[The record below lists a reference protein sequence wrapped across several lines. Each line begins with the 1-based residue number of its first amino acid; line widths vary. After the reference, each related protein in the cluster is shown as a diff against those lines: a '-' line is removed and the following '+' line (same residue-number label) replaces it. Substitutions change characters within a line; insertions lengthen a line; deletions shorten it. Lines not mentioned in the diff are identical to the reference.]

1 MNIQESLRLAV
12 SSLNKNKL
20 RSLLTLLGIIIG
32 IMAVVIIMTLGRGL
46 ENQVMSGLQGVGT
59 TTHPVVVH
67 ERPDE
72 EEQSDDPFAAMSQAQ
87 PTDER
92 DSLTLQD
99 LQDMRDAFGDR
110 ITGIDVD
117 LSGMGE
123 IENGDKDPVST
134 TINPALMDSIDM
146 RGGEVEFGR
155 GISDKDMQ
163 SQRPVAVVSP
173 ELVDAMFDGDPAS
186 ALGERIDLVQEG
198 QPAVF
203 TIIGVLG
210 DKTDG
215 AAGGGGAFGG
225 MQSYAEAY
233 IPVTAADRIGLNG
246 DWFTSISVRS
256 SGEEEAATFQKD
268 LQDYLDRQYRG
279 NETYEAEV
287 IDLSSSLQELTSV
300 FRIMSSVLSAIGG
313 ISLLVGGIGVMN
325 IMLITVTERTREIGV
340 RKALGATHGDIRT
353 QFIVEAMLV
362 CLVGG
367 VIGVILGGA
376 IGMIATAAFDA
387 FVWPPVGAVL
397 LSLLFSLATGVF
409 FGAYPASKAAKMQ
422 PIEALRYE

>member
-1 MNIQESLRLAV
+1 MYKRQ
-12 SSLNKNKL
+12 
-20 RSLLTLLGIIIG
+20 
-32 IMAVVIIMTLGRGL
+32 
-46 ENQVMSGLQGVGT
+46 
-59 TTHPVVVH
+59 
-67 ERPDE
+67 
-72 EEQSDDPFAAMSQAQ
+72 
-87 PTDER
+87 
-92 DSLTLQD
+92 
-99 LQDMRDAFGDR
+99 
-110 ITGIDVD
+110 
-117 LSGMGE
+117 
-123 IENGDKDPVST
+123 
-134 TINPALMDSIDM
+134 
-146 RGGEVEFGR
+146 
-155 GISDKDMQ
+155 
-163 SQRPVAVVSP
+163 
-173 ELVDAMFDGDPAS
+173 
-186 ALGERIDLVQEG
+186 
-198 QPAVF
+198 
-203 TIIGVLG
+203 
-210 DKTDG
+210 
-215 AAGGGGAFGG
+215 
-225 MQSYAEAY
+225 
-233 IPVTAADRIGLNG
+233 
-246 DWFTSISVRS
+246 
-256 SGEEEAATFQKD
+256 FQKD

>member
-1 MNIQESLRLAV
+1 
-12 SSLNKNKL
+12 
-20 RSLLTLLGIIIG
+20 
-32 IMAVVIIMTLGRGL
+32 
-46 ENQVMSGLQGVGT
+46 MSGLQGVGT

-163 SQRPVAVVSP
+163 GQRPVAVVSP

-186 ALGERIDLVQEG
+186 ASLDDEDEDHISVLIDGSALEI
-198 QPAVF
+198 F
-203 TIIGVLG
+203 
-210 DKTDG
+210 
-215 AAGGGGAFGG
+215 AGGGA
-225 MQSYAEAY
+225 
-233 IPVTAADRIGLNG
+233 VT
-246 DWFTSISVRS
+246 FS
-256 SGEEEAATFQKD
+256 SRF
-268 LQDYLDRQYRG
+268 RP
-279 NETYEAEV
+279 EV
-287 IDLSSSLQELTSV
+287 
-300 FRIMSSVLSAIGG
+300 
-313 ISLLVGGIGVMN
+313 
-325 IMLITVTERTREIGV
+325 
-340 RKALGATHGDIRT
+340 GATGLRVSTSGDA
-353 QFIVEAMLV
+353 Q
-362 CLVGG
+362 
-367 VIGVILGGA
+367 ILNQWRRGA
-376 IGMIATAAFDA
+376 A
-387 FVWPPVGAVL
+387 
-397 LSLLFSLATGVF
+397 
-409 FGAYPASKAAKMQ
+409 
-422 PIEALRYE
+422 R